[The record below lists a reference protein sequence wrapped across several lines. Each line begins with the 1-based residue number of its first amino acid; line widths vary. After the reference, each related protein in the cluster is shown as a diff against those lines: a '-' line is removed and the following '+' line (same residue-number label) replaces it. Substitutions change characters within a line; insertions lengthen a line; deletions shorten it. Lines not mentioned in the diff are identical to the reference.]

1 VYWPGRTWPSW
12 RTQVGKIDRTVAA
25 FRDGGNRLVVWALA
39 LGVALT
45 VGYLLLP
52 SQDIQDISYQFVG
65 MLAVVAVLF
74 GIFRHRPH
82 DVRPWLVFAAG
93 LALTTAGDWT
103 WVILERVYGLEPFP
117 SVADGFYLGGTA
129 LVVIGIAWMVHGR
142 IPDGDRAGILD
153 SLIVT
158 VGVGLVSWTFLM
170 APIVADMS
178 ASLEEI
184 VFALAYPLLDILL
197 LGVLIR
203 IALAPGPRVPAL
215 RFLLAALISVL
226 VADFA
231 YAFIALTDGYYTGHI
246 VDGAWLLA
254 SALWAAAALH
264 PSMREVALPVTG
276 AQVRFSAWRLVLLA
290 AASLMAPVV
299 LFIQWS
305 AGNVIDVPII
315 AGGSVVLFLL
325 VIVRLAGVVGDLRS
339 TVTQQQRL
347 ETELERRALHDPLT
361 GLANRVLFADRLAK
375 ALSKRDERVAV
386 LFLDLDDF
394 KTINDTQGHQA
405 GDELLRAVADALSR
419 SIRPEDTVA
428 RLGGDEFA
436 VLMEDAREGLARR
449 LADRMHA
456 ALRMPMRVAG
466 QDRAIGVSIG
476 IALGHSGTSEAESL
490 MREADIAMYV
500 AKGAGKGGS
509 SVFDSR
515 THASVV
521 RGLGLGDDLQRG
533 ITDHQF
539 ELEYQPIVDLRTGT
553 MAGVE
558 ALVRWRH
565 PVRGLLPPD
574 DFIPVAES
582 TGMIV
587 DLGKWIISEACR
599 QAVAW
604 SEAPNGLLAG
614 DRFMSINLST
624 VQLTDPRFVEFVT
637 ETLER
642 SGVTPRQLMLEVT
655 ESANPDA
662 EVVADTLRLIHDMGV
677 RLAIDDFG
685 TGYASM
691 SRLANIPFEI
701 IKIDI
706 SLVGVVDTDAR
717 TQSVITGI
725 TDLARRLGARTV
737 AEGVERTEQLAPLR
751 QMSCD
756 LAQGFHFTPSLP
768 PAAFEA
774 FLAPDG
780 EMAPI
785 PNAAPV
791 PRPAT

>member
-1 VYWPGRTWPSW
+1 MGR
-12 RTQVGKIDRTVAA
+12 IHRTVAA
-25 FRDGGNRLVVWALA
+25 FRDGGNRLVVWAMA

-74 GIFRHRPH
+74 GIFRNRPH
-82 DVRPWLVFAAG
+82 DVRPWLIFAAG

-103 WVILERVYGLEPFP
+103 WVILARVYGLEPFP
-117 SVADGFYLGGTA
+117 SLADGFYLSGMA
-129 LVVIGIAWMVHGR
+129 LIVIGIAWMVHGR

-153 SLIVT
+153 ALIVT

-170 APIVADMS
+170 GPIVADMS

-215 RFLLAALISVL
+215 RFLLAALISLL

-246 VDGAWLLA
+246 IDGAWLLA

-264 PSMREVALPVTG
+264 PSMREVAVPVTG

-325 VIVRLAGVVGDLRS
+325 VIFRLAGVVGDLRS

-394 KTINDTQGHQA
+394 KAINDTQGHQA

-419 SIRPEDTVA
+419 SIRPQDTVA

-449 LADRMHA
+449 LAERMHA

-476 IALGHSGTSEAESL
+476 IALGHSGASEAESL

-533 ITDHQF
+533 ITDQQF
-539 ELEYQPIVDLRTGT
+539 ELEYQPIIDLRTGT

-587 DLGKWIISEACR
+587 DLGKWIITEACR
-599 QAVAW
+599 QAVTW
-604 SEAPNGLLAG
+604 SEAPGGLLAG

-624 VQLTDPRFVEFVT
+624 VQLTDPRFVEFLT
-637 ETLER
+637 ETLQR
-642 SGVTPRQLMLEVT
+642 LAVTPRQLMLEVT

-662 EVVADTLRLIHDMGV
+662 EVVAETLRRIHDMGI

-706 SLVGVVDTDAR
+706 SLVAVVDTDAR

-737 AEGVERTEQLAPLR
+737 AEGVERMEQLAPLR

-768 PAAFEA
+768 VAELEA
-774 FLAPDG
+774 LLVPDG

-791 PRPAT
+791 PRPAI

>member
-1 VYWPGRTWPSW
+1 
-12 RTQVGKIDRTVAA
+12 VGKIDRTVAA